1 MKEKSEEQDDAM
13 FRALDEGRRLASV
26 SPGTAPASEFDH
38 SLPLPHD
45 DAMRLPEL
53 SADEFREEKENPG
66 FKSYLQQIMDA
77 RRRRG
82 RKLGDELPSEQLQL
96 ALSTSH
102 FVIANTISGLPEYMM
117 SELDGTRLA
126 EPVAFGDLLTHHYS
140 DGSDKDTVEH
150 VERSDE
156 FEQRR
161 NDFISAFD
169 IDTRHGD
176 LSFQA
181 TPDHILSDVAGLSPG
196 FSNMDDAAFD
206 YSGADELPVGELD
219 AAFSDHSASIHDDL
233 LVLGHYTI
241 ADDDIAGNSANA
253 LDVDVQTDTA
263 KSSDSNSDG
272 MFSTRAAVSPSA
284 IPRIDSI
291 STVPLKRNRS
301 ESVATLP
308 RTLVKGFVSLA
319 KHIAPQQRK
328 RKKAMPAPLLQ
339 LILARSNEFL
349 DLVVLDL
356 EAYAAHRGSGRI
368 TMKDA
373 VLFLNRVRSRDAVS
387 EVQTI
392 TNLAHTIFPLE
403 VLLALDSSLQEA
415 GP

>member
-1 MKEKSEEQDDAM
+1 M
-13 FRALDEGRRLASV
+13 FRALDEGRRFASV

-102 FVIANTISGLPEYMM
+102 FVIANTISGLPEYMI
-117 SELDGTRLA
+117 SDLDGTRLA

-140 DGSDKDTVEH
+140 DGSDKDTVEN
-150 VERSDE
+150 VERSEE

-161 NDFISAFD
+161 SDFVSAFD
-169 IDTRHGD
+169 IDTGRD
-176 LSFQA
+176 FSFQA
-181 TPDHILSDVAGLSPG
+181 TPEHILHEVAGLSPG

-219 AAFSDHSASIHDDL
+219 AALSDHDAAVHDDM

-241 ADDDIAGNSANA
+241 ADDEITGQSDAGDG
-253 LDVDVQTDTA
+253 LDAHADSEIA
-263 KSSDSNSDG
+263 KSSDSDS

-284 IPRIDSI
+284 IPRIESI
-291 STVPLKRNRS
+291 VPLKRNRS
-301 ESVATLP
+301 ESAATLP

-319 KHIAPQQRK
+319 KHIAPLLRK

-349 DLVVLDL
+349 DLVMLDL
-356 EAYAAHRGSGRI
+356 EAYAGHRGSGRI
-368 TMKDA
+368 AMKDA
-373 VLFLNRVRSRDAVS
+373 VLYLNRVRSRDAVS